1 MILPVL
7 WRHPR
12 QERWTDLSMSAGHK
26 LDLPLVPLD
35 QCFTQL
41 FQRQGA
47 LGDLAQ
53 SDNRVFVV
61 IAVK

>member
-1 MILPVL
+1 
-7 WRHPR
+7 
-12 QERWTDLSMSAGHK
+12 MSAGHK

-35 QCFTQL
+35 QRFTQL

-47 LGDLAQ
+47 LGALAQ
-53 SDNRVFVV
+53 SDNRVLVV